1 MILYNVTVNI
11 DDSVHDEWLEWMRSK
26 HIPDVLSTGLFTE
39 SKLYRIRTE
48 NEEEGNTYS
57 ISLKEK
63 RVINKNEEE
72 ENTYSIQ
79 YFLRSID
86 DYKIYQKEYAEK
98 LQFEHTEKFK
108 DKFVAFRTIMELV
121 S

>member
-1 MILYNVTVNI
+1 MILYNVTINI

-48 NEEEGNTYS
+48 NEEE
-57 ISLKEK
+57 
-63 RVINKNEEE
+63 

-79 YFLRSID
+79 YFLRSMD

-121 S
+121 A

>member
-48 NEEEGNTYS
+48 NEEE
-57 ISLKEK
+57 
-63 RVINKNEEE
+63 

-79 YFLRSID
+79 YFLRSMD

>member
-57 ISLKEK
+57 I
-63 RVINKNEEE
+63 
-72 ENTYSIQ
+72 Q
-79 YFLRSID
+79 YFLRSMD

>member
-1 MILYNVTVNI
+1 MILYNITVNI

-26 HIPDVLSTGLFTE
+26 HIPDLLSTGLFTE

-48 NEEEGNTYS
+48 NEEE
-57 ISLKEK
+57 
-63 RVINKNEEE
+63 

-79 YFLRSID
+79 YFLRSMD

>member
-39 SKLYRIRTE
+39 SKLYGIRTE
-48 NEEEGNTYS
+48 
-57 ISLKEK
+57 
-63 RVINKNEEE
+63 NEEE

-79 YFLRSID
+79 YFLRSMD

>member
-48 NEEEGNTYS
+48 
-57 ISLKEK
+57 
-63 RVINKNEEE
+63 NEEE

-121 S
+121 A

>member
-57 ISLKEK
+57 I
-63 RVINKNEEE
+63 
-72 ENTYSIQ
+72 Q
-79 YFLRSID
+79 YFLRSMD

-121 S
+121 A

>member
-57 ISLKEK
+57 I
-63 RVINKNEEE
+63 
-72 ENTYSIQ
+72 Q
-79 YFLRSID
+79 YFLRSMD
-86 DYKIYQKEYAEK
+86 DYEIYQKEYAGK
-98 LQFEHTEKFK
+98 LQSEHTEKFK

>member
-26 HIPDVLSTGLFTE
+26 HIPNVLSTGLFTE

-48 NEEEGNTYS
+48 NEEE
-57 ISLKEK
+57 
-63 RVINKNEEE
+63 

-79 YFLRSID
+79 YFLRSMD
-86 DYKIYQKEYAEK
+86 DYEIYQKEYAGK

>member
-48 NEEEGNTYS
+48 H
-57 ISLKEK
+57 
-63 RVINKNEEE
+63 EEE

-79 YFLRSID
+79 YFLRSMD
-86 DYKIYQKEYAEK
+86 DYKTYQKDYAEN
-98 LQFEHTEKFK
+98 LQSEHTEKFK

-121 S
+121 A

>member
-48 NEEEGNTYS
+48 NEEE
-57 ISLKEK
+57 
-63 RVINKNEEE
+63 

-79 YFLRSID
+79 YFLRSMD

-98 LQFEHTEKFK
+98 LQSEHTEKFK

>member
-26 HIPDVLSTGLFTE
+26 HIPDVLSTGLFLE

-48 NEEEGNTYS
+48 
-57 ISLKEK
+57 
-63 RVINKNEEE
+63 NEEE

-79 YFLRSID
+79 YFLRSMD

-121 S
+121 A